1 MITQAAFV
9 LMADEPLVWKSGLTR
24 FSRNPDS
31 IISNLNR
38 AYDNAIVLRE
48 SIGSE
53 TLSFI
58 QLAIYEMNK
67 AKKSKSPV
75 VELQK
80 VNDNLLAF
88 YGTVDDQIGMI
99 PRVEKC
105 GLKYDPQKL
114 EMIKSLVAE
123 EKIDY
128 YRIVNVV
135 VSKCNY
141 TIKCIPKNS
150 SRQKISQIAIDIS
163 PKSHYSRGRDGLGN
177 EQIYG
182 LNEEDHSTFIF
193 HITGSAV
200 TGLADYEEIADD
212 STTMIFKH
220 PHGLNVAG
228 EKIKTY
234 FAKIKGEIGDE
245 KDAYGKAVKI
255 DADDCMINRGI
266 MHGGGLHTQKVNV
279 NVKEV

>member
-1 MITQAAFV
+1 MGIISIEQADRLYWLGRYTERVYTTLNIFEKSFDDMIDGIVDSYEEFCKDIDIPNIYTDKKDF
-9 LMADEPLVWKSGLTR
+9 LFRYPFDPN
-24 FSRNPDS
+24 NPDS

-67 AKKSKSPV
+67 AKKSRSPV

-88 YGTVDDQIGMI
+88 YGTVDDQIDSENIRNIIKAGKRIERIDLFARLGASRKELEREVDRMI

-114 EMIKSLVAE
+114 ETIKSLVAE

-135 VSKCNY
+135 E
-141 TIKCIPKNS
+141 TI
-150 SRQKISQIAIDIS
+150 
-163 PKSHYSRGRDGLGN
+163 L
-177 EQIYG
+177 
-182 LNEEDHSTFIF
+182 
-193 HITGSAV
+193 
-200 TGLADYEEIADD
+200 
-212 STTMIFKH
+212 
-220 PHGLNVAG
+220 
-228 EKIKTY
+228 
-234 FAKIKGEIGDE
+234 
-245 KDAYGKAVKI
+245 
-255 DADDCMINRGI
+255 
-266 MHGGGLHTQKVNV
+266 
-279 NVKEV
+279 